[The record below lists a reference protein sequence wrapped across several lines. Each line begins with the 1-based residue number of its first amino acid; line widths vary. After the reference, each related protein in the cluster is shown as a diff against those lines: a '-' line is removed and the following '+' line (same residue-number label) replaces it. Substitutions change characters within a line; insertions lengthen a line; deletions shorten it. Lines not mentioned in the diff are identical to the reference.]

1 MPAATGTVR
10 HPKGPAEPATGPD
23 AATFLRASLDSS
35 VGAKILVGITG
46 LGLVLFVI
54 FHLIGN
60 LKLLPGGIESRNAIN
75 GYAHFLKHDLGLL
88 LWFARIGLLVI
99 FVLHIVL
106 AVRLK
111 LRSVA
116 ARPVAYTYSRTA
128 QAGVASRTMVW
139 TGIVIG
145 LFTLFHLA
153 HYTFAWVNGTEVFNP
168 KTGQLEWTNYLE
180 LEDPQGRHNVYE
192 MMVAGFSSTPIA
204 VLYVVAQLFLFVHLR
219 HGIPSLFQTLG
230 LKNARFRGPIDWL
243 GLVVALFILIGNCLI
258 VLAVQLGYVQSLLPS
273 M

>member
-35 VGAKILVGITG
+35 VGAKILVAITG

-54 FHLIGN
+54 FHMIGN
-60 LKLLPGGIESRNAIN
+60 LKLLPGGPESRDSINA
-75 GYAHFLKHDLGLL
+75 YAHFLKHDLGLL
-88 LWFARIGLLVI
+88 LWIARIGLLLF

-116 ARPVAYTYSRTA
+116 ARPVPYAYSRTA
-128 QAGVASRTMVW
+128 QAGVASRTMIW

-153 HYTFAWVNGTEVFNP
+153 HYTFAWVSGTEVPNSE
-168 KTGQLEWTNYLE
+168 TGRLEWTNYLD
-180 LEDPQGRHNVYE
+180 LKDPQDPERHNVYE
-192 MMVAGFSSTPIA
+192 MMVAGFSNDFLA
-204 VLYVVAQLFLFVHLR
+204 VLYLVAQVFLFVHLR

-230 LKNARFRGPIDWL
+230 LKNARFRGPIDLL
-243 GLVVALFILIGNCLI
+243 GLIVALFILIGNSMI
-258 VLAVQLGYVQSLLPS
+258 VLAVQLGYVRSLYG
-273 M
+273 